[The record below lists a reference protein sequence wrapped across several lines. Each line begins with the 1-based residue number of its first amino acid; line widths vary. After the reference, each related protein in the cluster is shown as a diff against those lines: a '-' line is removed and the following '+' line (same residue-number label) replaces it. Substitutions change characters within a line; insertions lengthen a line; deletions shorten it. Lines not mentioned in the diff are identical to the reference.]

1 MTLQEKL
8 KQIEAKKRYTSKI
21 RKVKNIIAAV
31 TFTILFLTIIGLVY
45 KIVKGNIT
53 LNEVETTLIICI
65 PIIIGIDLIS
75 QLHKI
80 IKEEIY
86 DIRDIEN
93 KLEIVKKY
101 HLKDD
106 KFVEIISVTESELRF
121 YAMLILEKEKI
132 SVKVVGKIGYQ
143 IEFEDIIDNF
153 CCFQAIYN
161 PKN

>member
-21 RKVKNIIAAV
+21 IKVKNIIVAV
-31 TFTILFLTIIGLVY
+31 TFTILFLTFIGLIS
-45 KIVKGNIT
+45 KIGNIT
-53 LNEVETTLIICI
+53 INDVEKTLIICI
-65 PIIIGIDLIS
+65 LITIGIYLIS
-75 QLHKI
+75 QLNKI

-93 KLEIVKKY
+93 KLKIVKKY